1 MNDLFEEKDF
11 LKKVFDFSP
20 QAAILFDN
28 EANIIFGNK
37 AADSLAGNIRLAPF
51 KNSVKEII
59 KSDSAYKKR
68 ITYKYMDSGREKEI
82 SVLIKGSG
90 FEYEG
95 VKYAL
100 LAIQNIA
107 EIMLSDGTVNICSNC
122 KKIKRSE
129 SSWQDIE
136 AYIKDNLANIH
147 FSHCVCPDCSK
158 KLYKTK

>member
-1 MNDLFEEKDF
+1 MGEASNDKDF
-11 LKKVFDFSP
+11 FEKVFSFSP
-20 QAAILFDN
+20 QAMILFDSS
-28 EANIIFGNK
+28 ENIIFKNK
-37 AADSLAGNIRLAPF
+37 AADNLSGNIMLAPF

-158 KLYKTK
+158 KLYKK